1 MMSEPSM
8 MTGMGWPSILLML
21 LLWGGVIALVLWGLS
36 SLFPAGQER
45 TEANVLAI
53 LRARYA
59 CDEISH
65 AEFLQASADLH
76 PRERAPLR
84 HIHHQPGGRRP

>member
-8 MTGMGWPSILLML
+8 VSAMGWPGILLLL
-21 LLWGGVIALVLWGLS
+21 LLWGGAIALVLWGLS
-36 SLFPAGQER
+36 SLFPTDRER
-45 TEANVLAI
+45 TETDALEI

-59 CDEISH
+59 RGEISH
-65 AEFLQASADLH
+65 AEFIQASADLR

-84 HIHHQPGGRRP
+84 HAHHHSGGRRS

>member
-8 MTGMGWPSILLML
+8 MTGMGWPSVLLML
-21 LLWGGVIALVLWGLS
+21 LLWGGAIALVLWGLS
-36 SLFPAGQER
+36 SLSPAGRER
-45 TEANVLAI
+45 TETDALEI

-59 CDEISH
+59 RGEISH
-65 AEFLQASADLH
+65 AEFLQVSADLH

-84 HIHHQPGGRRP
+84 HTHHHSGGRRP